1 MDKKTFAGLTII
13 EQGMALLTDGKHI
26 AQVKQNNHLLNLYSL
41 NDFFV
46 EVYFSVTTSQV
57 DKIELVNDDSRIDFY
72 IEELK
77 NEKKAAFKLMR
88 LSSFIPDRRHL
99 PASSVYLFHPT

>member
-77 NEKKAAFKLMR
+77 NEKK
-88 LSSFIPDRRHL
+88 PHL
-99 PASSVYLFHPT
+99 N